1 MRQKGSIKEITQKL
15 FNNVGVTLINK
26 KALMIV

>member
-1 MRQKGSIKEITQKL
+1 MSQKGFIKEITQKL